1 LDVADAVTRG
11 ITGTPLIPPNLN
23 SIPVLRRLLQD
34 IDRSGGGLQQQFYE
48 LRAEVNTAVQTLN
61 KLRTDKRFD
70 EYSAYRSNM
79 QGVFNIKGQ
88 VRALERYMDNWR
100 KRRDRLLKRTDISA
114 VAKSD
119 LLKQLELER
128 DRRLALV
135 PELRK
140 KANIPVFGGV

>member
-1 LDVADAVTRG
+1 
-11 ITGTPLIPPNLN
+11 
-23 SIPVLRRLLQD
+23 
-34 IDRSGGGLQQQFYE
+34 
-48 LRAEVNTAVQTLN
+48 
-61 KLRTDKRFD
+61 
-70 EYSAYRSNM
+70 M